1 MEINATERQRQIYLN
16 GISGQKPLL
25 PIDLEALAGLAE
37 QKMSTEGFAY
47 VAGGAGKGQTIQNNR
62 TAFQNWQIVPRMLRD
77 VSVRDT
83 SIELF
88 GKKLPTPLLTCP
100 IGVLELAHPE
110 ADLAVARA
118 TAKYKIPMIFSN
130 QASFS
135 MEECAAE
142 MGDVPRWFQL
152 YWSKS
157 NDLISSFVE
166 RAERCGCSAI
176 VVTLDTNILGWRTQ
190 DLDLAYLPFLQ
201 GKGIAQYVSDPVFQ
215 RLLDEPE
222 EEAPPMKRR
231 LNADMLSSIYQLMSN
246 YPGGFFQ
253 NLKSQRPL
261 KAVRKFINI
270 FSRPSLTWDELPFLR
285 AQ

>member
-1 MEINATERQRQIYLN
+1 MKINATDRQRQIYLN

-25 PIDLEALAGLAE
+25 PIDLEALESLAE
-37 QKMSTEGFAY
+37 EKMSTEAFAY

-62 TAFQNWQIVPRMLRD
+62 TAFQNWQIIPRMLRD

-88 GKKLPTPLLTCP
+88 GQQLPTPLLTCP

-110 ADLAVARA
+110 SDLAVARA
-118 TAKYKIPMIFSN
+118 TAKYEIPMIFSN
-130 QASFS
+130 QASVS
-135 MEECAAE
+135 MEECSAV
-142 MGDVPRWFQL
+142 MGEAPHWFQL

-166 RAERCGCSAI
+166 RAERSGCSAI

-201 GKGIAQYVSDPVFQ
+201 GKGIAQYVSDPIFQ
-215 RLLDEPE
+215 KLIDEPE
-222 EEAPPMKRR
+222 EENTPAKRR
-231 LNADMLSSIYQLMSN
+231 LNIDTLSSIYQLMNN

-270 FSRPSLTWDELPFLR
+270 FSRPSLTW
-285 AQ
+285 